1 MSNSYLP
8 VSDADRVVWLNTFSS
23 RIGQYA
29 TSLGLTT
36 AEVTSVQNDASMF
49 AYLVQLQEAGHQYW
63 TAVSGL
69 KKQMRS
75 SPQQSIAPAIPA
87 SPAVGPPPAAVR
99 SGIFNRT
106 VLLVARIKQN
116 SVYTTTMGQDLNI
129 IPTVVPFNPN
139 DMLPNLSVRIESGHP
154 LLKWKK
160 GEADGVQL
168 YVDRRDNAGFV
179 PLAKVIRNTY
189 LDTMEV
195 PVNAFIATWDYKA
208 RYLVGDDEVG
218 QFSPVISINVTRTA

>member
-1 MSNSYLP
+1 MSTSYLP

-29 TSLGLTT
+29 SSLGLT
-36 AEVTSVQNDASMF
+36 AGEVTGVQNDASMF
-49 AYLVQLQEAGHQYW
+49 AYVVQLTEAGHQYW
-63 TAVSGL
+63 SAIAGL
-69 KKQMRS
+69 KKSLRS
-75 SPQQSIAPAIPA
+75 SPQQSTAPVLPS
-87 SPAVGPPPAAVR
+87 SPSAGTPPAAVR
-99 SGIFNRT
+99 SGIFNRI

-129 IPTVVPFNPN
+129 IPPVVTVNPN
-139 DMLPNLSVRIESGHP
+139 DLLPDLTIRLQSGHP

-179 PLAKVIRNTY
+179 PLAKVFRNNY
-189 LDTMEV
+189 LDIAEV

-218 QFSPVISINVTRTA
+218 QFSQVISIQVIRTA